1 LRTHDLRL
9 LFRLS
14 TLLWLLAGCATTPQ
28 QTAVPVV
35 YLSGDQA
42 ENLRAEF
49 AREKVEFRRLAFGV
63 PKPLMPVYVR
73 GSKNNDGALLTKLR
87 AYFGGQIAV
96 YKGRWRNHRYIEHS
110 ALYLPV
116 KSTQPVQLFGGVC
129 GEDYSL
135 DLRLQGEDTTVQV
148 DRWVDDP
155 PSYQQLYSAQGVMAR
170 QNGQA
175 CFTANDQAVPDKTPS
190 QPLRL
195 CFEYLAIENSPSPWL
210 RIVESSDPDFLGCTL
225 ATTIPR
231 NPPKNARPLR

>member
-1 LRTHDLRL
+1 MNTHNLRL

-14 TLLWLLAGCATTPQ
+14 TLLWLLSGCATTPHQ
-28 QTAVPVV
+28 PSVPVI
-35 YLSGDQA
+35 YISGDQA
-42 ENLRAEF
+42 ETVRAEF
-49 AREKVEFRRLAFGV
+49 ANEKVVFRRLVFGV

-73 GSKNNDGALLTKLR
+73 GSKNNDAALLTKLR

-116 KSTQPVQLFGGVC
+116 KSTQPVQLYGGVC
-129 GEDYSL
+129 GGDYSL
-135 DLRLQGEDTTVQV
+135 DLRLQGEDATISV
-148 DRWVDDP
+148 DRWVDEP
-155 PSYQQLYSAQGVMAR
+155 PAYQPVYSAQGVMAR
-170 QNGQA
+170 QNGRP
-175 CFTANDQAVPDKTPS
+175 CFAANNQSAPGETPA

-195 CFEYLAIENSPSPWL
+195 CFKYLAIENSPSPWL

-225 ATTIPR
+225 ATTILR